1 MTSPRATKEWIKAVA
16 DYLNMTISALASNSG
31 LAPSTVTRFMNDGTN
46 KLTVQDKTLDA
57 IAIYSGVPK
66 HVLPGTRTLPGMGE
80 SEAVLYDPRR
90 DAELPDWVLAA
101 IAAIKGNRN
110 GIEPWVVKG
119 WALELLGII
128 PGDILVIDQN
138 RRPKNGDIVIAQIS
152 DLVTGS
158 AETVMRHYQAPF
170 LVTHSAKMGPTRP
183 EQVDEDRVIIM
194 GVRAGL
200 IRPYN

>member
-1 MTSPRATKEWIKAVA
+1 MSSPRATKEWIKAVA
-16 DYLNMTISALASNSG
+16 DYLNLSISALAQNSG
-31 LAPSTVTRFMNDGTN
+31 LAPSTVTRFMNDGTG

-66 HVLPGTRTLPGMGE
+66 NVLPGTRTLPGMGE
-80 SEAVLYDPRR
+80 SEAVPYDPRR
-90 DAELPDWVLAA
+90 EAELPAWVMMAVDA
-101 IAAIKGNRN
+101 IRGNRN
-110 GIEPWVVKG
+110 GVEPWVVKG
-119 WALELLGII
+119 WALDLLGIV

-138 RRPKNGDIVIAQIS
+138 RRPKNGDIVIARIS

-170 LVTHSAKMGPTRP
+170 LVTHSAKLGPTRP
-183 EQVDEDRVIIM
+183 EQVDEDRVVIM